1 MFVLPGHER
10 RLAAVLQSDPGV
22 TGRQRD
28 TQVQSEPGKG
38 QGQPC
43 LRVSHSPYI
52 SLLVLHILGCKE
64 FFHQRFTK
72 ELFVYLFVCVQIS
85 ELEGVNFS
93 LEEMLME
100 AKEGEGEEG
109 EEGEEVDGGR
119 EERRGRSATLIE
131 TALKEKD
138 EVKILLSS
146 FLLQVLPAPFFPEC
160 PGFFLTHVLWS
171 ANKIFEPK
179 LSLSLSLSSQS
190 QFF

>member
-1 MFVLPGHER
+1 MVMFVLPGHER

-52 SLLVLHILGCKE
+52 SLLVLHILSCKV

-119 EERRGRSATLIE
+119 EERRERSA
-131 TALKEKD
+131 
-138 EVKILLSS
+138 ILLSS

-160 PGFFLTHVLWS
+160 PGFFNPCALERGKNFRAKV
-171 ANKIFEPK
+171 I
-179 LSLSLSLSSQS
+179 SLSLS
-190 QFF
+190 FKPKPVF